1 MLTAFTKPALL
12 AAALLAAGAVSAQKI
27 TLNVTSFPDLD
38 RGIKLAIPLYQKLH
52 PDVEIKLTSLAFG
65 DHHTAMTTMLAT
77 GANVPDVMAM
87 EVGFI
92 GKFAESNGLE
102 DLAKAPYNAGQL
114 RDKLTRYAYPLATSA
129 QGAQVGMPVDL
140 GAGALFYRKDLL
152 DKAGVTEA
160 ELTGS
165 WESFIEAGKKVKA
178 TSGAYLLAN
187 AVDLKDIYI
196 RSSLKDGE
204 GIYFDAKGKPLVTT
218 PRFEKAFALAKAA
231 RTAGIDGK
239 INAWTNEWSEGFKRD
254 KIAAQMMG
262 CWLAGHLKNWLAPES
277 AGKWR
282 SAQLPGGAYASWGG
296 SFYGIPKKAQ
306 NKAAAW
312 DFIKFL
318 STSREMQVE
327 AFRGYDAFPAL
338 VEALDDPFVDQPIEY
353 LGGQKARQLWKV
365 AASKVA
371 AYDVDKFD
379 AVAGDVVNAELEK
392 VLEQNKDIKAAL
404 KDAQAQLL
412 RRVRR

>member
-1 MLTAFTKPALL
+1 MLHAFTKPALL
-12 AAALLAAGAVSAQKI
+12 AAALLTAGAASAQKI

-129 QGAQVGMPVDL
+129 QGAQVGLPVDL

-160 ELTGS
+160 ELTGT

-196 RSSLKDGE
+196 RASLKDGE

-296 SFYGIPKKAQ
+296 SFYGIPKKAR

>member
-1 MLTAFTKPALL
+1 MLNGFTKPALL
-12 AAALLAAGAVSAQKI
+12 AAALLAAGAASAQKI
-27 TLNVTSFPDLD
+27 TLTVTSFPDLD

-129 QGAQVGMPVDL
+129 QGAQVGLPVDL

-160 ELTGS
+160 DLTGS

-196 RSSLKDGE
+196 RASLKDGE

-392 VLEQNKDIKAAL
+392 VLEHNKDIKAAL
-404 KDAQAQLL
+404 NDAQAQLL

>member
-12 AAALLAAGAVSAQKI
+12 AAALLAVGAASAQKI

-392 VLEQNKDIKAAL
+392 VLEQNKDIKVAL